1 MVQAGPPTG
10 GESRCTVIQT
20 DRRHGPTAGQCLTV
34 LGNFARIQR
43 ISNGQ
48 AGSGIG
54 LISYKI
60 MDFDRQAASKRD
72 ENERRE

>member
-1 MVQAGPPTG
+1 MAQAGPPTG
-10 GESRCTVIQT
+10 GESRCNVIQT
-20 DRRHGPTAGQCLTV
+20 DRRHDPTAGQCLTA
-34 LGNFARIQR
+34 LGHFAGIQR

-48 AGSGIG
+48 AGSLVG

-72 ENERRE
+72 ENEHWE